1 MTMTKKTIKTIKQ
14 IAGSWFRSFA
24 AASLACYMGGV
35 QDWKIILNAG
45 LAAVLPVAY
54 RYFNPKDPLG
64 R

>member
-1 MTMTKKTIKTIKQ
+1 MNKHQQKVAKQ

-24 AASLACYMGGV
+24 AAAIACYMGGV
-35 QDWKIILNAG
+35 TDWKLVMNAG

-54 RYFNPKDPLG
+54 RYLNAKDPLG

>member
-1 MTMTKKTIKTIKQ
+1 MNKHQKKIATQ

-24 AASLACYMGGV
+24 AAAIACYMGGV
-35 QDWKIILNAG
+35 TDWKLVLNAG

-54 RYFNPKDPLG
+54 RYLNPKDPLG